1 MKLLFLVA
9 VLAFAQGQKDPNVW
23 PDRSVIVHLFE
34 WRFDDIADEC
44 ENFLAPHGYAGVQTS
59 PVHEYLIVTSVDR
72 PWWER
77 YQPMS
82 YRIISRSGDETAF
95 RDMVRRCNAVGV
107 RIYVDVL
114 LNHMTGNWDNAVG
127 TGGSTADTYNY
138 SYPGVPFDHSHFHPY
153 CILNDYNS
161 PEIVRNCELSGLHD
175 LDQSQDYVR
184 EKLIDF
190 LNRLVDA
197 GVAGFRVDAA
207 KHVWPAD
214 LEYIYGQVN
223 NLNTEHGFAEGS
235 RPFFY
240 QEVIDFDPNW
250 NLLDSG
256 DALVFI
262 DNHDNQRGGNNAIL
276 TYKTPKNYRM
286 GISFIL
292 AHTYGYPRVMSS
304 FDFETHDQG
313 PPQDSDKNI
322 LHVTTNEDGSCGNG
336 WVCEHRWHSH
346 AAMVRFRNVVRGTEI
361 TNWWDNGNHQ
371 IGFARGDRGFVAFVV
386 NDNDLK
392 QTIQTGLPA
401 GTYCDVISGGK
412 NGSSCTGKTITVN
425 EDGTA
430 YIEILISDDD
440 GVIAIHVEVSI

>member
-1 MKLLFLVA
+1 M
-9 VLAFAQGQKDPNVW
+9 
-23 PDRSVIVHLFE
+23 R
-34 WRFDDIADEC
+34 
-44 ENFLAPHGYAGVQTS
+44 
-59 PVHEYLIVTSVDR
+59 
-72 PWWER
+72 
-77 YQPMS
+77 
-82 YRIISRSGDETAF
+82 
-95 RDMVRRCNAVGV
+95 
-107 RIYVDVL
+107 
-114 LNHMTGNWDNAVG
+114 
-127 TGGSTADTYNY
+127 
-138 SYPGVPFDHSHFHPY
+138 
-153 CILNDYNS
+153 
-161 PEIVRNCELSGLHD
+161 
-175 LDQSQDYVR
+175 
-184 EKLIDF
+184 
-190 LNRLVDA
+190 
-197 GVAGFRVDAA
+197 RVDAA

-240 QEVIDFDPNW
+240 QEVIDFGNDAVSKFEYNSFGRVTEFKHGEQMCYAFGGQYPLAALHTFDPNW

-440 GVIAIHVEVSI
+440 GVIAIHVEEKL